1 LEETVPRQRCSRR
14 HPARLSRAE
23 RHPIGTYWLAGR
35 AGAVP
40 TGGVTRFAA
49 SLLPVPLGA
58 AELLITPLLPE
69 LIVSLLVLSTRLQ
82 PLAPT
87 VSAAID
93 AAINVLLR
101 IEFMTTA
108 LPSNLFYAASRH
120 ARTSARSAALAMP
133 ASLAKQARSR
143 VEDEKTMIVSR

>member
-1 LEETVPRQRCSRR
+1 LQPPP
-14 HPARLSRAE
+14 PARLSRAE

-93 AAINVLLR
+93 AVINVLLR

-120 ARTSARSAALAMP
+120 ARTLHEAQHWPCLLRLRNRRAVGSKMTR
-133 ASLAKQARSR
+133 R
-143 VEDEKTMIVSR
+143 